1 VIRRLPIRARLA
13 AVSAGLAALLLAVG
27 VSTLYLV
34 ERSEVR
40 ATLVGDAR
48 RAANQL
54 ATVVDSEPQSGD
66 GESSSEDGAAA
77 QGEDALAT
85 SYLRARSGQGLLLLV
100 VGRNAPLLKNAPA
113 ARALASAR
121 LPKAGDTADVT
132 VSGVPYLVAAYTA
145 RGRTVYAAVPQA
157 EANAELSRLLDAVVV
172 VTVVGVGIAALL
184 AWLATRLALRP
195 LQRIARRSEA
205 VAAGDL
211 SVRMGEPGTHDEI
224 AAVSGALD
232 GMLDRLEEAFAAQRR
247 FVHDASHEL
256 RTPITIA
263 RGHLEV
269 AAMGGR
275 SIDPAVRDAVDLA
288 VAELERMG
296 RMVDVLLALARGD
309 RDEGQIERQPVSV
322 ARLATEAVERSRS
335 LGDRDWGLTL
345 APDADVHVSGDPDA
359 LEQVLLNL
367 VANAVRHTEHGQAVA
382 VSTRRAGD
390 QVEIAV
396 ADEGEGIDPDALPT
410 LFERFTRIDWARD
423 RDRGGAGLGLAI
435 CRSIVEAHGGDVRVT
450 SAVGRGSRFTVSL
463 PISE

>member
-1 VIRRLPIRARLA
+1 MIRRLPIRARLA
-13 AVSAGLAALLLAVG
+13 AVSAGLAAALLTVG

-34 ERSEVR
+34 ERDEVR

-48 RAANQL
+48 RAVVQL
-54 ATVVDSEPQSGD
+54 ATAVENDQQSADRESSGEDGTAGQGDDAATRKYMNRRSGD
-66 GESSSEDGAAA
+66 GP
-77 QGEDALAT
+77 
-85 SYLRARSGQGLLLLV
+85 LLLV
-100 VGRNAPLLKNAPA
+100 VGAGRVLSNAPTARKLMA
-113 ARALASAR
+113 AAL
-121 LPKAGDTADVT
+121 PEAGKTADVT
-132 VSGVPYLVAAYTA
+132 VAGVQYLVAASTA
-145 RGRTVYAAVPQA
+145 RRSTAYAAVPQA
-157 EANAELSRLLDAVVV
+157 DANAELNRLLDAVVV

-275 SIDPAVRDAVDLA
+275 SIDPAVSDAVDLA

-296 RMVDVLLALARGD
+296 RMVDALLALARGD
-309 RDEGQIERQPVSV
+309 RDEGQIERQPVAV

-345 APDADVHVSGDPDA
+345 APDADVHVSGDADA

-367 VANAVRHTEHGQAVA
+367 VANAVRHTEHGQLVG

-390 QVEIAV
+390 RVEIEV
-396 ADEGEGIDPDALPT
+396 ADEGEGIDPGALPT

-435 CRSIVEAHGGDVRVT
+435 CRSIVEAHGGDIRVR

-463 PISE
+463 PIAD